1 MSNPLPLSPGG
12 SAQRGSAPN
21 SIEPSRYPGLEDLR
35 RHCSRDGVALID
47 RVYRDALALH
57 KRAVDAEAELAL
69 YDDTPRRD
77 AAEQSAM
84 GISPQEA
91 EDLL

>member
-1 MSNPLPLSPGG
+1 MSNPLPVHHAP
-12 SAQRGSAPN
+12 AQRGSAPN
-21 SIEPSRYPGLEDLR
+21 PIEPELYKGLADLR
-35 RHCSRDGVALID
+35 QHCSRDGVALID

-57 KRAVDAEAELAL
+57 KRALDAEAELAL
-69 YDDTPRRD
+69 YAEPQPRD
-77 AAEQSAM
+77 AAETSAM